1 MSNKIIAIDGFAS
14 TGKSTISK
22 KIAKH
27 LGFFHFDTG
36 QMYRAL
42 TLDAINRK
50 AIINDRINEKIIIDI
65 INNSVFSLSENSS
78 LSLNENKLG
87 DELRS
92 IYISNKVSKISSIKL
107 VREFMIK
114 EQRKLV
120 KNKNAVVE
128 GRDIGSIIF
137 PNAYKKFFMNADPKV
152 RAKRRFDQ
160 LRSIDLEV
168 SFDQV
173 LENVLK
179 RDFID
184 SNREISPLKKAKG
197 SIEIDTSLLNI
208 NQVFNLILKYL

>member
-1 MSNKIIAIDGFAS
+1 
-14 TGKSTISK
+14 
-22 KIAKH
+22 
-27 LGFFHFDTG
+27 
-36 QMYRAL
+36 
-42 TLDAINRK
+42 
-50 AIINDRINEKIIIDI
+50 
-65 INNSVFSLSENSS
+65 
-78 LSLNENKLG
+78 
-87 DELRS
+87 
-92 IYISNKVSKISSIKL
+92 
-107 VREFMIK
+107 MIK

-160 LRSIDLEV
+160 LRSIDSEV

-184 SNREISPLKKAKG
+184 SNREISPLKKTKG